1 MKELVFILPDK
12 NGGVASVVY
21 NLLRYNSCGY
31 STKVILLQL
40 VENDKYNNNISYT
53 FPCNEQIVIRYSAA
67 DPKYKVINRIAKHL
81 NDNSIMI
88 SNDGNLELAT
98 VYFKKISIPVI
109 YILHGDMRYYFNIMK
124 KYEPIIDQ
132 VICVS
137 SYLKT
142 RIKQENI
149 NLHSLFIPFPIPAFS
164 KYDKCYNSA
173 NLNIIYAGSLD
184 ERKGVKYFPS
194 YTKSLEALGVCYK
207 FDIIG
212 IGNYLPYLK
221 HEYAN
226 NNNVIIHGYMPNSDV
241 FKLLKDAHILLLF
254 SKEEGLP
261 VCVVEAMKHGA
272 VPIVFDIPSGVPD
285 IIDSG
290 KNGFI
295 VPQMGID
302 EAAKITK
309 RLFDDRAGLQ
319 KIGQCGL
326 AKAEAMF
333 DPIVQANAYIN
344 TIVSTIPKQKKY
356 SISIKKQ
363 IANYVPSQLIYKLD
377 SLKRKLRK

>member
-1 MKELVFILPDK
+1 MKELVFVLPDK

-21 NLLRYNSCGY
+21 NLLQYNRCGY
-31 STKVILLQL
+31 RTKVLLLQL
-40 VENDKYNNNISYT
+40 AENDKYNNNISYT
-53 FPCNEQIVIRYSAA
+53 FPCDEQIIIRYSAA
-67 DPKYKVINRIAKHL
+67 APKYKIINHIAKHL
-81 NDNSIMI
+81 NDNSILI
-88 SNDGNLELAT
+88 SNDGNIELAA
-98 VYFKKISIPVI
+98 VYFKKIAIPVI

-124 KYEPIIDQ
+124 KYEVIIDT

-142 RIKQENI
+142 KIKQENI

-164 KYDKCYNSA
+164 KYDKCYNSN

-194 YTKSLEALGVCYK
+194 YTKSLETLGVCYK

-212 IGNYLPYLK
+212 IGNYLTYLN
-221 HEYAN
+221 HEYTN
-226 NNNVIIHGYMPNSDV
+226 NNNVIIHGYMTNGDV

-272 VPIVFDIPSGVPD
+272 VPIVFDIPSGIPD

-295 VPQMGID
+295 VPQMGIN
-302 EAAKITK
+302 EAAQITK
-309 RLFDDRAGLQ
+309 NLFDDRLQLQ
-319 KIGQCGL
+319 KIGLCGQ

-333 DPIVQANAYIN
+333 DPIIQANAYIN
-344 TIVSTIPKQKKY
+344 TIASTVPKQKKY
-356 SISIKKQ
+356 NICIKEL
-363 IANYVPSQLIYKLD
+363 IASHMPSQLIYRLRDLKVKL
-377 SLKRKLRK
+377 LK